1 MFSFQAAAMA
11 PGTALDRDSATRLA
25 DAIHRSGA
33 VLRFERGE
41 WPIGLSQHVDASLR
55 TDEDSEVGGGG
66 SSLGSGFSSV
76 KNGFGVL

>member
-1 MFSFQAAAMA
+1 
-11 PGTALDRDSATRLA
+11 
-25 DAIHRSGA
+25 
-33 VLRFERGE
+33 
-41 WPIGLSQHVDASLR
+41 VDASLR